1 MINIKKINIELLV
14 SVIFSLLMIYV
25 IIEDAKP
32 IWSHLN
38 FINDLWSFEISRT
51 WGSQLALTQ
60 NIVIVGMVV
69 LVLLIVGMRIRQLRA
84 NR

>member
-1 MINIKKINIELLV
+1 MINIKKINVELIL

-25 IIEDAKP
+25 IINDTKV
-32 IWSHLN
+32 IWSHFN
-38 FINDLWSFEISRT
+38 FINNLWSFEISRT
-51 WGSQLALTQ
+51 WGSQIALTQ
-60 NIVIVGMVV
+60 NIVIMGMVL